1 MIKMKN
7 TIRPLFGFMLLIM
20 FTFAMSSCAK
30 SEDRTW
36 SESMYLQ
43 YTYQTYTQFEAFN
56 QEIDPEDVDEAL
68 LNAAIFY
75 ETNKQRAAQKVSEFV
90 FDAALSRAAQGHS
103 NDMVS
108 RDFFSH
114 TSPIATKKELIDR
127 VKLEGISTSYVGE
140 NIIQGFVI
148 QIGEDP
154 YYPPSTPGGD
164 FTRADGSV
172 IGMYNYSKF
181 AAYLVTRWMNSPG
194 HRRNIL
200 DTQFTKLGCG
210 SAFYFDTSSNHTLPS
225 MKCTQCF
232 SN

>member
-1 MIKMKN
+1 MNKMKFPI
-7 TIRPLFGFMLLIM
+7 TPSLGVILLVVS
-20 FTFAMSSCAK
+20 FLAFSSCTK
-30 SEDRTW
+30 SEAQTW
-36 SESMYLQ
+36 NESMYAK
-43 YTYQTYTQFEAFN
+43 YTFQTYTQFDGFN

-90 FDAALSRAAQGHS
+90 FDTALSRAAQGHS

-172 IGMYNYSKF
+172 IGMYAYSEF
-181 AAYLVTRWMNSPG
+181 AAYLVTRWMNSTG

-200 DTQFTKLGCG
+200 DPKFTKLGCG
-210 SAFYFDTSSNHTLPS
+210 SAFYFDTSSNHALPS

>member
-1 MIKMKN
+1 MIKMKY
-7 TIRPLFGFMLLIM
+7 TIRPSLGLILLIM
-20 FTFAMSSCAK
+20 FTFAISGCTKGEA
-30 SEDRTW
+30 RTW
-36 SESMYLQ
+36 SDSMYTQ
-43 YTYQTYTQFEAFN
+43 YTHQTYTQFDAFN
-56 QEIDPEDVDEAL
+56 QAIDSKNIDEAL

-75 ETNKQRAAQKVSEFV
+75 ETNKQRAVQKFELLV
-90 FDAALSRAAQGHS
+90 FDSRLSKAAQGHS

-108 RDFFSH
+108 RNFFSH
-114 TSPIATKKELIDR
+114 TSPIASKKELIDR

-172 IGMYNYSKF
+172 IGMYTYSEF
-181 AAYLVTRWMNSPG
+181 AAYLVGRWMNSPG

-200 DTQFTKLGCG
+200 DPKFTKLGCG
-210 SAFYFDTSSNHTLPS
+210 SAFYFDTSSSHALPS

>member
-1 MIKMKN
+1 MNKMKFPI
-7 TIRPLFGFMLLIM
+7 TPSLGVILLVVSLLA
-20 FTFAMSSCAK
+20 FSSCTK
-30 SEDRTW
+30 SEAQTW
-36 SESMYLQ
+36 NESMYAK
-43 YTYQTYTQFEAFN
+43 YTFQTYTQFDGFN

-75 ETNKQRAAQKVSEFV
+75 ETNKQRAAQKINPFV
-90 FDAALSRAAQGHS
+90 FDSPLSRAAQGHS
-103 NDMVS
+103 SDMVTYN
-108 RDFFSH
+108 FFSH
-114 TSPIATKKELIDR
+114 SSPIATKKEVTDR

-140 NIIQGFVI
+140 NIIQGFVL

-154 YYPPSTPGGD
+154 YYPPTTPGGH
-164 FTRADGSV
+164 FTRPDGTV
-172 IGMYNYSKF
+172 IGMYTYAEF

-210 SAFYFDTSSNHTLPS
+210 SAFYFDTSSVHPLPS